1 MQEIMRLHEEDLAA
15 TRRALEMMD
24 QIRESLRLQQTEDD
38 TPIPLAR
45 AVCHPILGG
54 ILRRDPSGD
63 VPGPSFTEN
72 SLRLA
77 ISKGHLECTWVA
89 GKQYVTPAAL
99 RAWLA
104 TTDDQRKPEKRTV
117 IELTTRP
124 KTLREKRQ
132 GNASVESASAK
143 LLSMKVALAKKKGK

>member
-1 MQEIMRLHEEDLAA
+1 MDQEIIAAVREVDRAEAAAKQYFDLMW
-15 TRRALEMMD
+15 R
-24 QIRESLRLQQTEDD
+24 IRDHLRTQQTQDD

-77 ISKGHLECTWVA
+77 ISKGHLECTCVNGGVKTGHGA
-89 GKQYVTPAAL
+89 EQKSATAAPA
-99 RAWLA
+99 
-104 TTDDQRKPEKRTV
+104 
-117 IELTTRP
+117 
-124 KTLREKRQ
+124 
-132 GNASVESASAK
+132 
-143 LLSMKVALAKKKGK
+143 